1 MVSESIPLHT
11 YILTVEATDI
21 DSYDNSR
28 LYFYL
33 SGDGHQDF
41 SIDPITGKCNVFL
54 IDLFCVLIS
63 KLHNI

>member
-1 MVSESIPLHT
+1 MVSESIPLQT

-21 DSYDNSR
+21 DSYENSR

-41 SIDPITGKCNVFL
+41 AIDPVTGIYVLNNISNLVFL
-54 IDLFCVLIS
+54 FFP
-63 KLHNI
+63 